1 MSELIY
7 MMCLAAQKIVI
18 RREVKMHNGKKFAH
32 EGIASAISPM
42 RKNLF
47 GMLNECLIVG
57 FGIILD
63 TDFAA

>member
-1 MSELIY
+1 M
-7 MMCLAAQKIVI
+7 
-18 RREVKMHNGKKFAH
+18 RNGQKFAH
-32 EGIASAISPM
+32 ERIASAISPM

-47 GMLNECLIVG
+47 RMLNEYLIVG